1 MKKITGFSV
10 MTTGEGKR
18 ITVNYSVLDEAGN
31 LKDTNLRENYVALDE
46 NVLDAIKIIEDNAAA
61 RWENA

>member
-18 ITVNYSVLDEAGN
+18 ITVNYSVLDEEGN
-31 LKDTNLRENYVALDE
+31 LKDTNLRENYVELDE
-46 NVLDAIKIIEDNAAA
+46 NVLEEIKVMDD
-61 RWENA
+61 